1 MIRAVDNGRGAAS
14 HGNGTDGTA
23 SHGTA
28 SHAGNGH
35 GEAAGGRRI
44 RVRVLRQDVAAG
56 ESYWERFEVPYEPNM
71 NVISVLQRIAAGARS
86 LDGRR
91 VAPVAW
97 DCCCLEEVCGSCTM
111 LINGRTRMA
120 CSALVD
126 RLLADEGGEIEL
138 RPMSKF
144 PVVRDLVVDRRRLFR
159 SLEKVKAW
167 VPVDD
172 SYDHGPGPRISPE
185 AQEDMYPLSECIS
198 CGCCL
203 EACPQYTKVEPVRR
217 DGESV
222 EDFERRRKAAFDS
235 AFIGAHAISQAML
248 FNSNPTGSMIA
259 DERLEALT
267 SAGGIQMCG
276 NAQNC
281 VAVCPKR
288 IPLTRSIARAGR
300 AATVWAIKKIFDR

>member
-1 MIRAVDNGRGAAS
+1 MIRAVENDGHDA
-14 HGNGTDGTA
+14 GTNHDA
-23 SHGTA
+23 
-28 SHAGNGH
+28 
-35 GEAAGGRRI
+35 GRRV
-44 RVRVLRQDVAAG
+44 RVRVLRQDVAGG

-71 NVISVLQRIAAGARS
+71 NVISVLQKIAAQARS
-86 LDGRR
+86 QDGRK

-97 DCCCLEEVCGSCTM
+97 DCSCLEEVCGSCTM

-126 RLLADEGGEIEL
+126 RLLADDAEIEL
-138 RPMSKF
+138 RPMTKF
-144 PVVRDLVVDRRRLFR
+144 PVVRDLVVDRSRLFR
-159 SLEKVKAW
+159 ALERVKAW

-185 AQEDMYPLSECIS
+185 DQEDAYPLSECIS
-198 CGCCL
+198 CGCCT
-203 EACPQYTKVEPVRR
+203 EACPQFTKIEAVRR
-217 DGESV
+217 DDESA
-222 EDFERRRKAAFDS
+222 EEFEKRRRAAFDR
-235 AFIGAHAISQAML
+235 AFVGPHAISQAML
-248 FNSNPTGSMIA
+248 FNSHPTGKMIA

-267 SAGGIQMCG
+267 SEGGIQMCG

-281 VAVCPKR
+281 VAVCPKK

>member
-1 MIRAVDNGRGAAS
+1 MIKAVDSHQSPFPAS
-14 HGNGTDGTA
+14 ADSAHGNGHEPA
-23 SHGTA
+23 P
-28 SHAGNGH
+28 
-35 GEAAGGRRI
+35 RRI
-44 RVRVLRQDVAAG
+44 RVRILRQDVAGG
-56 ESYWERFEVPYEPNM
+56 ESYWERFEVPHEPNM
-71 NVISVLQRIAAGARS
+71 NVISVLQKVAARAKSR
-86 LDGRR
+86 DGRK

-126 RLLADEGGEIEL
+126 KLLDEVPDEIEI

-159 SLEKVKAW
+159 ALERVEAW

-185 AQEDMYPLSECIS
+185 EQEDAYPLSTCIS

-203 EACPQYTKVEPVRR
+203 EACPQFNKIEMVRR
-217 DGESV
+217 DDESA
-222 EDFERRRKAAFDS
+222 EQFERRRKAAFDD
-235 AFIGAHAISQAML
+235 AFVGPHAISQTML
-248 FNSNPTGSMIA
+248 FNSHPTGKMIA
-259 DERLEALT
+259 DERMEALT
-267 SAGGIQMCG
+267 GPGGIQMCG

-281 VAVCPKR
+281 VAVCPKG

-300 AATVWAIKKIFDR
+300 AATVWAIKKLFDR